1 MSRER
6 KTGPKTVAARPFTI
20 SINYTI
26 SLHVIRRLAYDYRPI
41 QFQPLDYHT
50 AWTKDKYKITSA

>member
-6 KTGPKTVAARPFTI
+6 KTGPKTLAAKHFTI
-20 SINYTI
+20 SINYLVG
-26 SLHVIRRLAYDYRPI
+26 LHVIRRLTYDYRPI
-41 QFQPLDYHT
+41 QFQPLDYQT

>member
-50 AWTKDKYKITSA
+50 A